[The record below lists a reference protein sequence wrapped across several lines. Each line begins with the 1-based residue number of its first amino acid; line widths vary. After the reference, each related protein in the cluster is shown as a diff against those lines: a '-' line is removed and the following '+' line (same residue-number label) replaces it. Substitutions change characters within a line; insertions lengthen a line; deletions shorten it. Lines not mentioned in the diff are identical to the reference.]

1 MGRNRRVEAR
11 ADDRTIGGNDHRTNR
26 HFTGAKRFA
35 SLIEGAVHVEGVAT
49 HDRVVSGSIGG
60 LLPNIPEDTNMTQAL
75 DKLVALLG
83 MEMLE
88 ENLFRGRSQD
98 LGFPQLFGGQVLGQ
112 ALSAASQT
120 VDPVRQVHSL
130 HGYFLRPGDAKRP
143 VVYQVDRVRD
153 GGSFTTRRISAI
165 QNGKTI
171 FFCSASFHG
180 AEDGFHHQPTMPGL
194 TLPEALIDSG
204 TQVER
209 YEGHPIEFL
218 HFPDE
223 SDAMPR
229 KRLWFRL
236 AGELPDDSALNRY
249 LLAYSSDFNLLTTSL
264 VPHGIVFGDPK
275 LQIASLDHAI
285 WFHRDVRVNDWL
297 LYDMDSPWAGGARG
311 FARGSIYDR
320 QGYLV
325 ASSAQE
331 GLTRQRTQ

>member
-1 MGRNRRVEAR
+1 
-11 ADDRTIGGNDHRTNR
+11 
-26 HFTGAKRFA
+26 
-35 SLIEGAVHVEGVAT
+35 
-49 HDRVVSGSIGG
+49 
-60 LLPNIPEDTNMTQAL
+60 MTQAL
-75 DKLVALLG
+75 DGLVALLG
-83 MEMLE
+83 LEMLE

-153 GGSFTTRRISAI
+153 GGSFTTRRVSAI
-165 QNGKTI
+165 QNGQTI

-180 AEDGFHHQPTMPGL
+180 VEEGFHHQPAMPEL
-194 TLPEALIDSG
+194 ALPEALLESG
-204 TQVER
+204 AQVER

-218 HFPDE
+218 HLPG
-223 SDAMPR
+223 DADSAPR

-236 AGELPDDSALNRY
+236 AGELPDDAALNRY

-264 VPHGIVFGDPK
+264 VPHGVAFGERR
-275 LQIASLDHAI
+275 LQIASLDHAL
-285 WFHRDVRVNDWL
+285 WFHRDVKVNDWL

-311 FARGSIYDR
+311 FSRGSIYDR
-320 QGYLV
+320 QGHLV
-325 ASSAQE
+325 ASAAQE
-331 GLTRQRTQ
+331 GLTRLRNES